1 MVNVWK
7 MSTVALAVALG
18 VSIGGGVIRTASA
31 EPQPKMEDGL
41 AKLQDAKGWLDR
53 AADDKGGHR
62 AKAIG
67 FAQQAIDETK
77 AGIKFANEHH

>member
-7 MSTVALAVALG
+7 VSTVALAVALG
-18 VSIGGGVIRTASA
+18 VSVGGGAIRTANA
-31 EPQPKMEDGL
+31 DPQPRMEDAL
-41 AKLQDAKGWLDR
+41 TKLQDAKGWLER

-67 FAQQAIDETK
+67 LTAQAIEETRQ
-77 AGIKFANEHH
+77 GIKFANEHH